1 MLDWLLKMLF
11 LRNNLH
17 TLKIYSLSLL
27 CLDLILSPKT
37 VSIRMILKNSRKIF
51 SIKSIKNSIG
61 HLMLCRMIFNL
72 LVEKRFRF
80 SSSEEPDLM
89 IVIISQALQLVI
101 LLTRI

>member
-1 MLDWLLKMLF
+1 MLDWLLRMLF

-17 TLKIYSLSLL
+17 TLKIYLLSLL

-51 SIKSIKNSIG
+51 SIKSIKNSTG

-72 LVEKRFRF
+72 LVEKPFRF

-89 IVIISQALQLVI
+89 TVIISQALQ
-101 LLTRI
+101 